1 MNRKLLTFNDFSFG
15 FELEGLLNK
24 KRTKSQL
31 KKDLDSLLNLGS
43 NGNMHND
50 GSLIGDANH
59 STFEYSS
66 PVIPFTV
73 ENLEKFIKLMDKLPK
88 LGVYTDR
95 NCSLHIHF
103 SHNNLTYTDAI
114 WFMAYLANNEKY
126 KNIIH
131 SNIKNYCFYNNYYA
145 EYKFLKEAYEKLNF
159 GKSKNNGFFNILCDN
174 EKYRCVRIHP
184 QGTLEWRGP
193 RTFLNINNHNKNVL
207 FIKDLY
213 NFIKLI
219 NESRNCDKIYSQSLN
234 KYITRNDI
242 KQYAE
247 KKMNRN
253 CFDFSSCN
261 TDTYKSLKDK
271 MMKNPCFIND
281 ITPEAFKEYKK
292 ELLDMISLNINDLKY
307 FRKIV
312 KKFSKL
318 NIPFTNKKMF
328 SNIIVKDSD
337 MTCCLLK
344 NMSVSFFKNY
354 AYKIADVGGLTY
366 VYEYLKKTGENPEIL
381 RYLINLAINEFGNK
395 RIRRYTLNVLTDLI
409 NEDNENLFYI
419 INNDWIDLIGD
430 YNLANEFAYGLKLKR
445 KFIIDNYKSISKS
458 PNYYYFIDSF
468 ID

>member
-1 MNRKLLTFNDFSFG
+1 
-15 FELEGLLNK
+15 
-24 KRTKSQL
+24 
-31 KKDLDSLLNLGS
+31 
-43 NGNMHND
+43 MHND
-50 GSLIGDANH
+50 SSLIGDANH

-103 SHNNLTYTDAI
+103 SHNNLTYTDAV
-114 WFMAYLANNEKY
+114 WFMAYLANDEKY

-159 GKSKNNGFFNILCDN
+159 SKTKNNGFFNILCDN

-193 RTFLNINNHNKNVL
+193 RTFLNINKHNKNVL

-261 TDTYKSLKDK
+261 TDTYKSLKNK

-281 ITPEAFKEYKK
+281 ISLEGFKEYKK
-292 ELLDMISLNINDLKY
+292 ELMDMISLNVNDLKY

-328 SNIIVKDSD
+328 SNIIIKDSD

-354 AYKIADVGGLTY
+354 TYKIADLGGLTY
-366 VYEYLKKTGENPEIL
+366 VYEYLKKTDDNPKIL
-381 RYLINLAINEFGNK
+381 EYLKNLAFSEFCNPK
-395 RIRRYTLNVLTDLI
+395 IRKFTLNVVQDLVRQNNELIFNVLDEDFHFLNLSDEMIYNFLCNCNFSNNFLKNNKQRINLTP
-409 NEDNENLFYI
+409 NKKYFYEY
-419 INNDWIDLIGD
+419 L
-430 YNLANEFAYGLKLKR
+430 Y
-445 KFIIDNYKSISKS
+445 
-458 PNYYYFIDSF
+458 
-468 ID
+468 